1 MIMAPTCSTCGSILV
16 RLKGDNNQAYL
27 VCISCGRRSA
37 DISDA
42 DLRNAAAQV
51 SSGRSLRELQ
61 SGLPWTI
68 RYGRDFRANPQAHKD
83 FEHALLHVF
92 KAAGKLAAV
101 CNDAEHGGHDFRHDG
116 VAPYV
121 ADLVVCALR
130 MANTCPNRIID
141 LQAAVEDR
149 IATKNQLK
157 QDARAVL
164 PPVAERYAQ
173 PAATPPFESE
183 QDRDER
189 KARQLLHD
197 QRGDRDPHE

>member
-1 MIMAPTCSTCGSILV
+1 
-16 RLKGDNNQAYL
+16 
-27 VCISCGRRSA
+27 
-37 DISDA
+37 
-42 DLRNAAAQV
+42 
-51 SSGRSLRELQ
+51 
-61 SGLPWTI
+61 
-68 RYGRDFRANPQAHKD
+68 
-83 FEHALLHVF
+83 
-92 KAAGKLAAV
+92 
-101 CNDAEHGGHDFRHDG
+101 
-116 VAPYV
+116 
-121 ADLVVCALR
+121 

-157 QDARAVL
+157 QDARAV
-164 PPVAERYAQ
+164 PPPASVCYTCGSHHVGTPGDEGGRERMAERYAQ